1 MIRSDWQ
8 DMGALPVYE
17 QPKPQQ
23 QPKQEEKPKRSGWKS
38 WVPMGAGLLASLAAA
53 PFTGGAS
60 LAGTAAILG
69 GAGLIGGGAGEW
81 AAQKLNKEKTDVGR
95 IAKEGIVSGA
105 LSAIPLGKLGQLGR
119 GGAKTVAK
127 EAGESAATG
136 GARDWLSKKLLSSA
150 DDMAL
155 SSAKVGNRKAAM
167 QKFAEFGGAD
177 KEKLGTFIR
186 RTGSIGKNADEIEQ
200 AFLKDAQSRFGT
212 AVKSIER
219 KVTTSDV
226 LKQNQKSLKELL
238 DSPVPEDQK
247 IFKEVSQRLKDIFGK
262 KGDAIDPVE
271 LNKIRAKFDAK
282 VNYTAKMTNPE
293 KYDVNKRVADY
304 LRTTLQ
310 GVSKSDDLKKAGLD
324 ISKAKKAMDIIGDAA
339 STGKGNSPFGL
350 LDTGALATGG
360 VVGGVPGAAVAYGTR
375 KVMSS
380 PKVQSFIAQK
390 LASTGEK
397 LASTGARRAAT
408 DVVVDTSA
416 KGLIKQAGKSQL
428 PGRTLQAL
436 MQGGGEPTMP
446 EIPAT
451 PEQVGAFDSTG
462 AEQDQVAL
470 MQMLSGGGA
479 MGGDTASDYS
489 REAMMADI
497 KRDPTNMKEY
507 MALYE
512 SLNPVVEEA
521 APLSLSDSAITK
533 TTDAQKALQGL
544 DELDTILAD
553 GYAGGKVSGNIR
565 KLNPFDDT
573 FKTQQASIDRIRQI
587 VGKALEGGVLRKEDE
602 EKYKKILPTMQ
613 DQPEV
618 YRAKVAQLR
627 QMIGDDM
634 QQYLALQQQYGK
646 GAGQVASTDLTSILG
661 AQ

>member
-8 DMGALPVYE
+8 DMGALPVNV
-17 QPKPQQ
+17 QPQQ
-23 QPKQEEKPKRSGWKS
+23 QEQPKQEQKPKRSGWKS

-69 GAGLIGGGAGEW
+69 GAGLVGGGVGEW
-81 AAQKLNKEKTDVGR
+81 AAQKLNKEKTDVGA
-95 IAKEGIVSGA
+95 IAKEGLVSGA

-127 EAGESAATG
+127 EAGENVATG

-150 DDMAL
+150 DDTAL
-155 SSAKVGNRKAAM
+155 RATQLSGKKEALKNF
-167 QKFAEFGGAD
+167 QKRYGEDLGKYIRD
-177 KEKLGTFIR
+177 KNL
-186 RTGSIGKNADEIEQ
+186 IGKTGQDVEDTVIKGLNKKYGEIVN
-200 AFLKDAQSRFGT
+200 KIGRPIS
-212 AVKSIER
+212 
-219 KVTTSDV
+219 TSDILV
-226 LKQNQKSLKELL
+226 HNQKSLEKLVKSASTENKSLAMDISNELK
-238 DSPVPEDQK
+238 Q
-247 IFKEVSQRLKDIFGK
+247 IFKDG
-262 KGDAIDPVE
+262 AIDPKR
-271 LNKIRAKFDAK
+271 LNEIKSEYQALAKNAYKLGSNTKASVNEK
-282 VNYTAKMTNPE
+282 VAE
-293 KYDVNKRVADY
+293 Y
-304 LRTTLQ
+304 LKKTLQ
-310 GVSKSDDLKKAGLD
+310 GVSGSNELKVVGKEIDKAYKAADLLAT
-324 ISKAKKAMDIIGDAA
+324 AA
-339 STGKGNSPFGL
+339 QNGRGTLSFGL
-350 LDTGALATGG
+350 TDAMIAAPGA
-360 VVGGVPGAAVAYGTR
+360 VVGGVPGMAAAVAG
-375 KVMSS
+375 KKAFNS
-380 PKVQSFIAQK
+380 PTVQKFITSK

-397 LASTGARRAAT
+397 LASTGTRRVAA
-408 DVVVDTSA
+408 DVVVDNSA
-416 KGLIKQAGKSQL
+416 KGLIKQAGKSQI

-436 MQGGGEPTMP
+436 MQGGGEPTVP
-446 EIPAT
+446 EIPTT
-451 PEQVGAFDSTG
+451 PEQIGAFDSTG
-462 AEQDQVAL
+462 AQQDQIAL
-470 MQMLSGGGA
+470 MQMLNGGA
-479 MGGDTASDYS
+479 MGGDTGSEYS

-512 SLNPVVEEA
+512 SLNPVTEQE
-521 APLSLSDSAITK
+521 PLSLSDSAITK

-544 DELDTILAD
+544 DELDTILAE
-553 GYAGGKVSGNIR
+553 GYAGGKISGNIR

-627 QMIGDDM
+627 QMIGADM

-646 GAGQVASTDLTSILG
+646 GAGQVASTDLMSILG
-661 AQ
+661 AE

>member
-17 QPKPQQ
+17 QPKPQE
-23 QPKQEEKPKRSGWKS
+23 QPKQEQKPKRSGWKS

-81 AAQKLNKEKTDVGR
+81 AAQKLNKEKTDVGA
-95 IAKEGIVSGA
+95 IAKEGVISGA
-105 LSAIPLGKLGQLGR
+105 LSAIPLGKLGSFGR

-150 DDMAL
+150 DDTAL
-155 SSAKVGNRKAAM
+155 RATQLNGKKEALKNFNKRYGEDLGKYIR
-167 QKFAEFGGAD
+167 D
-177 KEKLGTFIR
+177 KDL
-186 RTGSIGKNADEIEQ
+186 IGKTGKEVEETVINGLNKKYGQIVEKIGRPI
-200 AFLKDAQSRFGT
+200 S
-212 AVKSIER
+212 
-219 KVTTSDV
+219 TSDILV
-226 LKQNQKSLKELL
+226 HNQKSLEKLVKSASTENKSLAVDISTELK
-238 DSPVPEDQK
+238 Q
-247 IFKEVSQRLKDIFGK
+247 IFKDG
-262 KGDAIDPVE
+262 AIDPKR
-271 LNKIRAKFDAK
+271 LNEIKSEYQALAKNAYKLGSNTKASVNEK
-282 VNYTAKMTNPE
+282 VAE
-293 KYDVNKRVADY
+293 Y
-304 LRTTLQ
+304 LKKTLQ
-310 GVSKSDDLKKAGLD
+310 GVSGSNELKVVGKEIDKAYKAADLLSSAAQNGRGTLSIGL
-324 ISKAKKAMDIIGDAA
+324 SDAA
-339 STGKGNSPFGL
+339 IAAP
-350 LDTGALATGG
+350 GA
-360 VVGGVPGAAVAYGTR
+360 VVGGLPGMAVAVAG
-375 KVMSS
+375 KKAFNS
-380 PKVQSFIAQK
+380 PTVQKFITNK

-397 LASTGARRAAT
+397 LATAGTRRAAA

-416 KGLIKQAGKSQL
+416 KGLIKQAGKSQI

-436 MQGGGEPTMP
+436 MQGGGEPTVP
-446 EIPAT
+446 EIPPT
-451 PEQVGAFDSTG
+451 PEQIGAFDSTG
-462 AEQDQVAL
+462 AQQDQIAL
-470 MQMLSGGGA
+470 MQMLNGGGA
-479 MGGDTASDYS
+479 MGGDTGSEYS

-497 KRDPTNMKEY
+497 KRDPPTMKEY

-544 DELDTILAD
+544 DELDTILAE
-553 GYAGGKVSGNIR
+553 GYAGGKISGNIR

-627 QMIGDDM
+627 QMIGADM

-646 GAGQVASTDLTSILG
+646 GAGQVASTDLMSILG
-661 AQ
+661 AE